1 MLTNFFSFS
10 ALSGVQGRKGNFLI
24 QVPLKVLCK
33 LLQEEDSELPIEQR
47 SQRILN
53 KTRVNQIANYI
64 IDNPDSYILPPL
76 VAYIKFGEVLFER
89 AEGSS
94 NLGQLKIDMNSEI
107 LLYDG
112 QHRRAGVNLAVQQR
126 PFLGDETIAIMLYN
140 RDSVE
145 SAQQVFAD
153 ININA
158 TKPAQSIKLLYN
170 HRDQFNIVARKT
182 IESVSL
188 LNNYTDFERTNL
200 AAKSDKLFTF
210 SGIYQATKVL
220 LNGVD
225 DAKVIDTA
233 TAFWTVVSSN
243 ITEWNAVASGQT
255 YASNLRENYVHAHSV
270 VWVALAM
277 IGNHLIH
284 SNPTD
289 WSDKLKMLSDIN
301 WSRNSDEWKDRCI
314 VSGRISKS
322 RHNIIL
328 TANHIMN
335 ALGVPLPK
343 EHEQLENSFKN

>member
-1 MLTNFFSFS
+1 MLTNFYSFS
-10 ALSGVQGRKGNFLI
+10 ALSGVQGRKGNYLI

-33 LLQEEDSELPIEQR
+33 LLQQENADLPIEQR

-53 KTRVNQIANYI
+53 KARVNQIANYI

-89 AEGSS
+89 AEGSM

-112 QHRRAGVNLAVQQR
+112 QHRRSGIELAVQQR

-170 HRDQFNIVARKT
+170 HRDQFNMVARKT

-188 LNNYTDFERTNL
+188 LNDYLDFERTNL

-210 SGIYQATKVL
+210 SGVYHVSKVL

-225 DAKVIDTA
+225 EDNVHDTA
-233 TAFWTVVSSN
+233 TAFWRVVCSS
-243 ITEWNAVASGQT
+243 IPEWDGLATGQAS
-255 YASNLRENYVHAHSV
+255 ASELRENYVHAHSV

-277 IGNHLIH
+277 IGSYLMR

-289 WSDKLKMLSDIN
+289 WGDKLKNLSDIN
-301 WSRNSDEWKDRCI
+301 WSRNSSEWQGRCI

-343 EHEQLENSFKN
+343 DHEQLENSFKG